1 MFFQVIEDM
10 SIQANVPALAMEEVQ
25 QHPLCIFYFVTIL
38 LSWSISKN
46 YFCALQ
52 IAPVAV
58 SDAAM
63 LAPEEIFGGKGD
75 VKEEAEL
82 TQAERKRKRAN
93 KKRRYAGSFVTFGL
107 SGAPYLSL

>member
-25 QHPLCIFYFVTIL
+25 CPLCIFYFVMIL
-38 LSWSISKN
+38 LSWSISIN
-46 YFCALQ
+46 YFSALQ
-52 IAPVAV
+52 IAAVAV

-63 LAPEEIFGGKGD
+63 LAPEEIFDGKGD

-107 SGAPYLSL
+107 SGAPYLSW